1 MINSTIR
8 LPLGISNFR
17 RIREE
22 GYYFVDKSLLIRDI
36 IDDSAPVILILRP
49 RRFGKTLN
57 LSMLYYYFTNNAQ
70 EQIPQLFAGLE
81 IMTTGDH
88 KQHQGYY
95 PVIFLSLKGIKDL
108 AYTDALQN
116 IAALVSELYSKHD
129 YLLSNET
136 LKPHEKQMFHRL
148 LEKQATV
155 VELQYSIKN
164 LLEYLHRF
172 HGIKSILLLDEY
184 DTPIHASFVKNYYE
198 EMVNFMQAFL
208 GAALKD
214 NDHLQ
219 KAVITGILR
228 VSQASIFSGLNNIA
242 VYSILKERYSQY
254 FGFLEEEVEQINLA
268 SGNPHSLNEIHQW
281 YNGYQFAKQLLYN
294 PWSIIH
300 CLRPEESGPLQA
312 YWVNIADNSLIQ
324 QLITQA
330 KTEVKA
336 QFARLL
342 QGESITQTIS
352 EEMVFTDLT
361 RNQEDALW
369 NLLLFTG
376 YLTATTPSMPLPH
389 HTVQLRIP
397 NREVYYLYEN
407 IITRWFSDT
416 RSYQD
421 YDDLL
426 QSLLEERIVVFEKL
440 LQAYINE
447 AGSYFDFNTQTSEQ
461 VYHALILGLVVGLR
475 KQFVIQSN
483 RESGDG
489 RYDLCLLPKDTNKTG
504 ILLEF
509 KKTDNT
515 HDLEKVAQQALDQIQ
530 QGDYIATLR
539 QHKIHE
545 VLILGIAFAAKK
557 VKILSKKITAI
568 S

>member
-1 MINSTIR
+1 MSNSNIR

-57 LSMLYYYFTNNAQ
+57 LSMLYYYFTNNAK
-70 EQIPQLFAGLE
+70 EQIPGLFAGLA
-81 IMTTGDH
+81 IMTAGNYRP
-88 KQHQGYY
+88 HQGHY
-95 PVIFLSLKGIKDL
+95 PVIFLSLKGVKAL
-108 AYTDALQN
+108 VYTDALQN
-116 IAALVSELYSKHD
+116 IAALVSDLYSKHD
-129 YLLSNET
+129 YLLENEA
-136 LKPHEKQMFHRL
+136 LKPHEKQIFQRL
-148 LEKQATV
+148 LEKQATI
-155 VELQYSIKN
+155 VEIQNSIKN
-164 LLEYLHRF
+164 LLEYLHRLY
-172 HGIKSILLLDEY
+172 GIKPILLLDEY
-184 DTPIHASFVKNYYE
+184 DTPIHASFMKNYYE

-254 FGFLEEEVEQINLA
+254 FGFLKEEVEQMNQA
-268 SGNPHSLNEIHQW
+268 SGNPQSLNAIHEW

-330 KTEVKA
+330 KADVKA
-336 QFARLL
+336 QFTSLL

-352 EEMVFTDLT
+352 EEMVFTDLAH
-361 RNQEDALW
+361 NQADALW

-376 YLTATTPSMPLPH
+376 YLTTTTPSTPLPH
-389 HTVQLRIP
+389 HTIQLRIP

-421 YDDLL
+421 YDELL
-426 QSLLEERIVVFEKL
+426 QSLLEERIATFEKL

-447 AGSYFDFNTQTSEQ
+447 TGSYFDFNTQTSEQ

-483 RESGDG
+483 RESDDG
-489 RYDLCLLPKDTNKTG
+489 RYDVCLFPKDTNKTG

-509 KKTDNT
+509 KKSDNL
-515 HDLEKVAQQALDQIQ
+515 HDLEKVAQRALEQILEA
-530 QGDYIATLR
+530 DYISTLR
-539 QHKIHE
+539 QHKIHD

-557 VKILSKKITAI
+557 VKILSKKISSI